1 MGEVPPPGFSGSH
14 AAGGGLGWGMARAN
28 RHTDPTKPLRLL
40 DEGDIPRLLEGR
52 KDPLILVMDGIQ
64 DPHNVGAL
72 LRTADCA
79 GCAFVVITRKNSSPV
94 NETVRRVAVGGAE
107 SLPIVQAN
115 NLRAALAKLKENGVW
130 IAGTSDHKG
139 SQSLYAARL
148 TGPLALVLG
157 AEGDGIR
164 HLTAETC
171 DFLLRIPML
180 GSVPCLNVSVAA
192 GVCLFEAV
200 RQRGAR

>member
-1 MGEVPPPGFSGSH
+1 MNRPGFSGSH
-14 AAGGGLGWGMARAN
+14 VEGGGLGWGMAREN
-28 RHTDPTKPLRLL
+28 RHSDPTKPLKLL
-40 DEGDIPRLLEGR
+40 DEGDIARLLEGH

-79 GCAFVVITRKNSSPV
+79 GCAFVVITRKNSAPV
-94 NETVRRVAVGGAE
+94 NETVRRVAVGAAE

-115 NLRAALAKLKENGVW
+115 NLRSALRTLKDCGVW
-130 IAGTSDHKG
+130 IAGTSDHKA
-139 SQSLYAARL
+139 SQSLHSARL
-148 TGPLALVLG
+148 TGPLAIVLG

>member
-1 MGEVPPPGFSGSH
+1 LGSP
-14 AAGGGLGWGMARAN
+14 MAREN
-28 RHTDPTKPLRLL
+28 RHTDLSKPMRLL

-52 KDPLILVMDGIQ
+52 KDPLVLVLDGIQ

-79 GCAFVVITRKNSSPV
+79 GCAFVVLTRKNSSPV
-94 NETVRRVAVGGAE
+94 NETVRRVAVGAAE
-107 SLPIVQAN
+107 TLPIVQAN
-115 NLRAALAKLKENGVW
+115 NLRNALATLKENGVW
-130 IAGTSDHKG
+130 IAGTSDHKA

-148 TGPLALVLG
+148 TGPLAIVLG

-180 GSVPCLNVSVAA
+180 GKVPCLNVSVAA

-200 RQRGAR
+200 RQRGGR